1 MFAAAMS
8 RHCRRHMIAASIAAA
23 AIPRSAI
30 PCRSMACAGDKR
42 KGAQMLLRAP
52 WG

>member
-23 AIPRSAI
+23 AIQRSA
-30 PCRSMACAGDKR
+30 SH
-42 KGAQMLLRAP
+42 
-52 WG
+52 